1 MLYSNFELG
10 KGGPMIALKENVQV
24 DVRKFE
30 EIGYT
35 VQRRQFWQYDVVS
48 SSGETVLEVVL
59 LPETALAMSKKG
71 WKFQLVCCCYCRTG
85 ITSCKLLSCN
95 FFRESDDRKNL
106 GNQVRN
112 LLSWVQEALV
122 FFPMPLNQNKKK
134 EVIK

>member
-59 LPETALAMSKKG
+59 LPETALAMSRKKVG
-71 WKFQLVCCCYCRTG
+71 NSNWFVVVTVEQGLPVANCYHAISSGKAMIEKIWATR
-85 ITSCKLLSCN
+85 
-95 FFRESDDRKNL
+95 
-106 GNQVRN
+106 
-112 LLSWVQEALV
+112 
-122 FFPMPLNQNKKK
+122 
-134 EVIK
+134 